1 MRTVEVQLWGE
12 CVVMRHEDEEVV
24 VIFEEED
31 EEDEFW
37 GEKAEDE

>member
-1 MRTVEVQLWGE
+1 MEVQLWGE

-24 VIFEEED
+24 VVFEEED
-31 EEDEFW
+31 EEDEFR